1 MCGWAEVEVAAVV
14 GVDVSGWWVKVTG
27 EGGGK
32 CCVRL
37 NLFDPLTTLVPPTPP
52 DSLSPPPTLL
62 ALFPFS
68 PFYPRTFSPSP
79 PPQHSCPK
87 PDNYLM
93 ATDRPIDFP
102 PCPQPLPRLSAPPP
116 PNTH

>member
-68 PFYPRTFSPSP
+68 PFSPRTFAPSP
-79 PPQHSCPK
+79 PLPALLPQ
-87 PDNYLM
+87 
-93 ATDRPIDFP
+93 T
-102 PCPQPLPRLSAPPP
+102 
-116 PNTH
+116 